1 MPAWRPVEI
10 YAKKCLGC
18 SEKISA
24 DELVMRALDSV
35 FHLRCFICV
44 VCGVRLQ
51 RGDQFVIKQGQ
62 LFCRPDYEKEV
73 EMLQGYAQ
81 GEFTCDDLIPSSRSQ
96 DGRRGP
102 KRPRT
107 ILTTQQRKA
116 FKASFEV
123 SPKPCRK
130 VREALAKDTGL
141 SVRIVQGPKRQHT
154 MLTTQQRE
162 AFKEYFRL
170 CPKPG
175 CKVREGLAKE
185 TGLSARIVQVWFQNQ
200 RAKMKK
206 IQKKAR
212 QESKS
217 KDGDS
222 GDDRKVKLKED
233 DSIYTQSLVNRE
245 DLMGCEGKR
254 LSKEIKSGSPN
265 GTFLNEDSDT
275 NNTLPT
281 SENYLHSNP
290 GSEDHLQY
298 LPIKEEMLENDD
310 SSFLKMSSAHGEHH
324 HHHHHNNH
332 SRDFREGGHEKIN
345 PGFLGFLYSESPL
358 EQAATAHQIFIN
370 QTPAPLSLN
379 PIDRLYSMQTSYF
392 CGEDTQMV
400 DQ

>member
-1 MPAWRPVEI
+1 MAELKICGICCGSICDRYLMRVADVFYHERCLLCSVCGI
-10 YAKKCLGC
+10 RLSHTCFTRDSKLYCRLDYDRLYAKKCLGC
-18 SEKISA
+18 SERISA
-24 DELVMRALDSV
+24 DELVMKALDSV

-81 GEFTCDDLIPSSRSQ
+81 GDFTCDDLLPSSRNQ

-141 SVRIVQGPKRQHT
+141 SVRIVQ
-154 MLTTQQRE
+154 
-162 AFKEYFRL
+162 
-170 CPKPG
+170 
-175 CKVREGLAKE
+175 
-185 TGLSARIVQVWFQNQ
+185 VWFQNQ

-212 QESKS
+212 QENKS
-217 KDGDS
+217 KDSDS
-222 GDDRKVKLKED
+222 GDDRKPKLKE
-233 DSIYTQSLVNRE
+233 
-245 DLMGCEGKR
+245 
-254 LSKEIKSGSPN
+254 
-265 GTFLNEDSDT
+265 EDSNEILSNKKRSLSRTVVSRGNLQHPRSKNQPNDT
-275 NNTLPT
+275 NTTLPT
-281 SENYLHSNP
+281 NENYLQGNS
-290 GSEDHLQY
+290 SSDDHLQY
-298 LPIKEEMLENDD
+298 LPIKEELLDNDD
-310 SSFLKMSSAHGEHH
+310 SSFIKISSVFHAGQPYQ
-324 HHHHHNNH
+324 
-332 SRDFREGGHEKIN
+332 RERKFIADGGHEKMN
-345 PGFLGFLYSESPL
+345 PGFLGFPYSDSTL
-358 EQAATAHQIFIN
+358 EPAATAHQIFIN
-370 QTPAPLSLN
+370 QGPPPLGLN